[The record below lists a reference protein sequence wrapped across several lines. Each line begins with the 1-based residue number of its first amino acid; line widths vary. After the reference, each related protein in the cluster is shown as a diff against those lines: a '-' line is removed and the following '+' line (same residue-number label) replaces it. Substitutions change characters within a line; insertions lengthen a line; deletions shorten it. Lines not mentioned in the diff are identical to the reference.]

1 MKSLSYLELRRT
13 RVRTIEIDDEVFAY
27 LQKHA
32 RAFVDSPN
40 SVCRRIFEIDSDD
53 AAPAK
58 GVSAPI
64 TGGELNALP
73 AHATTQTASRRS
85 KAPKADLRVLVKRG
99 LLRAGQTLFL
109 IDYKGR
115 RVPDIR
121 ADVVGGYLSFKGEQL
136 TMSYLA
142 QRELASV
149 GFESG
154 AVRGPAHWATEDGKT
169 ITELWQQYRNA
180 KA

>member
-1 MKSLSYLELRRT
+1 MKFLSYLELRESCM
-13 RVRTIEIDDEVFAY
+13 RTIEIDDEVFAY

-40 SVCRRIFEIDSDD
+40 SVCRRIFEIDRDG
-53 AAPAK
+53 AASAK
-58 GVSAPI
+58 GVSAI
-64 TGGELNALP
+64 TGAEPTLP
-73 AHATTQTASRRS
+73 ARATTQATSRRS
-85 KAPKADLRVLVKRG
+85 KAPKADLRVLVKNG

-121 ADVVGGYLSFKGEQL
+121 ADVVGGYLSFEGEQL

-149 GFESG
+149 GFGSG